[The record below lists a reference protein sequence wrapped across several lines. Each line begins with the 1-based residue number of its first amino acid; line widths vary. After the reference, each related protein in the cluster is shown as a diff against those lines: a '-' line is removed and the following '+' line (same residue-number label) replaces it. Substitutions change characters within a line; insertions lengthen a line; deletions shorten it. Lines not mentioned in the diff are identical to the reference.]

1 MKLFYAIL
9 LLPLLASAEVP
20 NTFID
25 GQVARANE
33 VNENFS
39 ALTEQ
44 IAALPST
51 FPSGWD
57 GGRVSTEI
65 DCSTDELALKA
76 FLERAN
82 TSPNANVRATITGRC
97 RGGFFLENQIVGLV
111 ANPGERFTLFT
122 DESDTATAVAGTAYG
137 GYLYLDGADIEQGP
151 NTAHG
156 ILAYMGGNAFIYNT
170 TVDHIE
176 PSNIGFQSGMGA
188 LRGSTIEVAGSASIS
203 SSVHGVYLDSGAVF
217 RIADGS
223 DFLISAGALGVYAR
237 KGSVIADLSST
248 FNITGTEKAIRLYDG
263 SVWSRDFSEGSL
275 SLTGD
280 VLIENSSS
288 FIDPVPGNSPITQNS
303 GSLTVNSSQFSA
315 VADIGSIN
323 ANRAD
328 INLTA
333 ITTVPSVV
341 AVESK
346 ITLIPPE
353 NYTQPLSVGLTN
365 TALEIIPLGPG
376 VNTAGISCQG
386 YSSIRA
392 GSTLLL
398 TNKETSTCE

>member
-1 MKLFYAIL
+1 MKLFYAFL
-9 LLPLLASAEVP
+9 LLPSLASAEVP
-20 NTFID
+20 NTFTN
-25 GQVARANE
+25 GQVADAHQ

-39 ALTEQ
+39 ALAGQ
-44 IAALPST
+44 IAGLPST

-57 GGRVSTEI
+57 GGRVVTDI
-65 DCSTDELALKA
+65 DCSTDELALKT

-111 ANPGERFTLFT
+111 AKPGERFTLFT
-122 DESDTATAVAGTAYG
+122 DEFDTATSVAGTAYG

-156 ILAYMGGNAFIYNT
+156 ILAYMGGIAFIYNT

-217 RIADGS
+217 HIEDGT
-223 DFLISAGALGVYAR
+223 DFSISAGALGVYAR
-237 KGSVIADLSST
+237 KGSVIADISSS
-248 FNITGTEKAIRLYDG
+248 FDITGTDKAVRLYEG

-288 FIDPVPGNSPITQNS
+288 FIDPVPGNSSITQNS
-303 GSLTVNSSQFSA
+303 GTLTVNSSQFSA

-328 INLTA
+328 IDITA
-333 ITTVPSVV
+333 ITTIPSVV
-341 AVESK
+341 ALDSRV
-346 ITLIPPE
+346 TLIPPE
-353 NYTQPLSVGLTN
+353 NYTQSLSVGLTN
-365 TALEIIPLGPG
+365 TAMEYGATG
-376 VNTAGISCQG
+376 VDTADISCEG
-386 YSSIRA
+386 YSSIRTEVA
-392 GSTLLL
+392 LLL

>member
-1 MKLFYAIL
+1 MKLFYAL
-9 LLPLLASAEVP
+9 FFLPLLASAEVP
-20 NTFID
+20 NTFIN
-25 GQVARANE
+25 GQVAGANE

-39 ALTEQ
+39 ALAEQ
-44 IAALPST
+44 ISALPST

-57 GGRVSTEI
+57 GGKVLTEV
-65 DCSTDELALKA
+65 DCSTDELALKT
-76 FLERAN
+76 LLDRSN
-82 TSPNANVRATITGRC
+82 TSPNANVLVSIRGRC
-97 RGGFFLENQIVGLV
+97 RGGFFLENQIVGLI
-111 ANPGERFTLFT
+111 AHPGERFSLFT
-122 DESDTATAVAGTAYG
+122 DESDTAPAVAGTAYG

-151 NTAHG
+151 NTTHG
-156 ILAYMGGNAFIYNT
+156 ILAYMGGIAFVYNT
-170 TVDHIE
+170 TVDYIE

-188 LRGSTIEVAGSASIS
+188 LRGSTIEVVGSASIS
-203 SSVHGVYLDSGAVF
+203 SNVHGVYLDSGAVF
-217 RIADGS
+217 RIEDGS
-223 DFLISAGALGVYAR
+223 DFSISAGALGVYAR
-237 KGSVIADLSST
+237 RGSVIADISSA
-248 FNITGTEKAIRLYDG
+248 FNITGTDKAVRLYEG

-288 FIDPVPGNSPITQNS
+288 FIDPVLGNSPITQNS
-303 GSLTVNSSQFSA
+303 GTLTVNSSQFSA
-315 VADIGSIN
+315 VADVGSIN

-341 AVESK
+341 AVDSR

-353 NYTQPLSVGLTN
+353 NYTQSLSVGLTN
-365 TALEIIPLGPG
+365 TALEYGATG
-376 VNTAGISCQG
+376 ADTAGISCQG

-392 GSTLLL
+392 GVTLLL